1 MRPGD
6 VACAACQV
14 GAEPADVGVKSS
26 GVVGEI
32 LEEDPLARMIS
43 NYSMIAV
50 ATLRYRAKR
59 ICWVRWNLATVV
71 ASVTRRASHVV
82 RVASVLLELVLSEQQ
97 E

>member
-1 MRPGD
+1 
-6 VACAACQV
+6 V
-14 GAEPADVGVKSS
+14 GAGPADVEAKSS
-26 GVVGEI
+26 DAVGEL

-59 ICWVRWNLATVV
+59 ICWVRWKLATVV